1 MGMIKNRTDK
11 DLTETEEVNKVTRG
25 DKNTQNYTGKVLM
38 SQKTMM
44 PWSHT

>member
-11 DLTETEEVNKVTRG
+11 DLTETEEVNKVTRS

-44 PWSHT
+44 LWSHT